1 MKRRRVLGLV
11 GVSLTM
17 GGCVGRSSPGSPG
30 DDTPTETGSP
40 GDDAPTVTD
49 RAFSRSGDCQDP
61 ESASVSFPDD
71 VLVTGCISG
80 ADGCAEAALG
90 AADYD
95 AGDDTLRVVVETVDT
110 SKPGGGCTQAIVYR
124 GYELRVSFDGE
135 LPGTVVVT
143 HRGVEGE
150 TEVAREQR

>member
-1 MKRRRVLGLV
+1 MKRRRVLALV
-11 GVSLTM
+11 GASLTV

-30 DDTPTETGSP
+30 DDTQTATGSP
-40 GDDAPTVTD
+40 GDDTPTVTD
-49 RAFSRSGDCQDP
+49 RAFSRTSDCDDP
-61 ESASVSFPDD
+61 ENASVSFPDD

-90 AADYD
+90 TADYD

-110 SKPGGGCTQAIVYR
+110 SQPGGGCTQAIVYR
-124 GYELRVSFDGE
+124 GYELRVAFDGG
-135 LPGTVVVT
+135 LPGTVVVI

-150 TEVAREQR
+150 TEVAREER